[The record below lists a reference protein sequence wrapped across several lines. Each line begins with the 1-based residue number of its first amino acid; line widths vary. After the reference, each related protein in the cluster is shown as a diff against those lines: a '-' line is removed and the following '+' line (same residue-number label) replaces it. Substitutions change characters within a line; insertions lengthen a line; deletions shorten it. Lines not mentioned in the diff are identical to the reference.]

1 MSDTAARRADI
12 DAKMEVLAGILKEVG
27 CEAAILLVPA
37 HIAWFTGGM
46 GLRGLYAE
54 AERPGIWTNG
64 RTRWL
69 VCGNADTQRLFDE
82 ELDGLGFML
91 KEWPWAGGRAQ
102 LLGDLVAGKKVASD
116 RPFPTMPLLV
126 DRLRPELRPL
136 FPTDREQLLAFGR
149 VVGHALEATARGLA
163 RGDSEEEV
171 AGQLA
176 HRVYHHGADVHAV
189 SVSADDRGAKFRRSG
204 FTGARVEKRC
214 TLQLTAVRGGLH
226 ATASRTVCFGP
237 PGDEFRAAFE
247 AACKLAAVFRSAT
260 KPGATLTAAVESGYQ
275 LLKNTPFE
283 HEWRLSTAGYGTG
296 WVAADELRKAGTDEP
311 LDDRQPVVWQPRV
324 KAAAVVDTVIVTPD
338 GADPVTPPDGWPFRR
353 FTIAGR
359 GYDIPEVLVREG

>member
-12 DAKMEVLAGILKEVG
+12 DAKQEVLAGILRDLG

-46 GLRGLYAE
+46 SLRGLYAE
-54 AERPGIWTNG
+54 AERPGVWSNG

-116 RPFPTMPLLV
+116 RPFPNMPLLV

-136 FPTDREQLLAFGR
+136 YPSDREQLRDLGR
-149 VVGHALEATARGLA
+149 VVAHALEATARGLS
-163 RGDSEEEV
+163 RGDTEQEV

-176 HRVYHHGADVHAV
+176 HRVFHHGAEVHAV
-189 SVSADDRGAKFRRSG
+189 SVAADDRGAKFRRSG
-204 FTGARVEKRC
+204 FSGAPVDTRC

-226 ATASRTVCFGP
+226 VTASRTVCFGQP
-237 PGDEFRAAFE
+237 DDGFRAAYD
-247 AACKLAAVFRSAT
+247 AASKLAAVFRSAS
-260 KPGATLTAAVESGYQ
+260 KPAGTVTTAVESGYQ
-275 LLKNTPFE
+275 LLKNSPFE

-296 WVAADELRKAGTDEP
+296 WVAADELRRAAHDEP
-311 LDDRQPVVWQPRV
+311 FVDRQPIVWQPRV
-324 KAAAVVDTVIVTPD
+324 QAAAVVDTVVVGPY
-338 GADPVTPPDGWPFRR
+338 GADAMTTPDGWPYKRVS
-353 FTIAGR
+353 IAGR
-359 GYDIPEVLVREG
+359 AYDVPEVLVRS

>member
-12 DAKMEVLAGILKEVG
+12 DAKMEVVAAVLKEVS

-46 GLRGLYAE
+46 SQRGLYAE
-54 AERPGIWTNG
+54 AERPGVYTNG

-116 RPFPTMPLLV
+116 RPFPNMPLLV
-126 DRLRPELRPL
+126 DRLRPELRHL
-136 FPTDREQLLAFGR
+136 YPTDRERLWHLGR
-149 VVGHALEATARGLA
+149 VVSHALEATARGMA
-163 RGDSEEEV
+163 QGDTEQEV

-176 HRVYHHGADVHAV
+176 HRVLHHGAEVLSI
-189 SVSADDRGAKFRRSG
+189 SVAADDRGVKFRRSG
-204 FTGARVEKRC
+204 YTDATVERRC
-214 TLQLTAVRGGLH
+214 TLQLTAVRHGLH
-226 ATASRTVCFGP
+226 VTASRTVCFGP
-237 PGDEFRAAFE
+237 PDDPFKAAFE
-247 AACKLAAVFRSAT
+247 AACKLAAVFRSVT
-260 KPGATLTAAVESGYQ
+260 KPAASVTTAVESGYQ

-283 HEWRLSTAGYGTG
+283 HEWRLSAAGYGTG
-296 WVAADELRKAGTDEP
+296 WVPADELRKAGQDEP
-311 LDDRQPVVWQPRV
+311 FVDRQPIVWQPRV
-324 KAAAVVDTVIVTPD
+324 SAAAIVDTVVVGPY
-338 GADPVTPPDGWPFRR
+338 GADAVTVPDGWPFKRIS
-353 FTIAGR
+353 IAGR
-359 GYDIPEVLVREG
+359 TYDIPDVLVR

>member
-12 DAKMEVLAGILKEVG
+12 DAKQEAVAGILKDAG

-54 AERPGIWTNG
+54 AERPGVWTNG

-116 RPFPTMPLLV
+116 RPFPNMPLIV
-126 DRLRPELRPL
+126 DRLRPELRSL
-136 FPTDREQLLAFGR
+136 HPTDREQIRSLGR
-149 VVGHALEATARGLA
+149 VVSHALEATARGMSA
-163 RGDSEEEV
+163 GDSEQEI

-176 HRVYHHGADVHAV
+176 HRVFHHGADVHCV
-189 SVSADDRGAKFRRSG
+189 SVAADDRGGKFRRSG
-204 FTGARVEKRC
+204 FTEARVERRC

-226 ATASRTVCFGP
+226 VTASRTVCFGP
-237 PGDEFRAAFE
+237 PDDGFRTAFE
-247 AACKLAAVFRSAT
+247 AACKMAAVFRSAT
-260 KPGATLTAAVESGYQ
+260 KPGGTLTAAVESGYQ

-283 HEWRLSTAGYGTG
+283 HEWRLSAAGYGTG
-296 WVAADELRKAGTDEP
+296 WVPADELRKSGNDEP
-311 LDDRQPVVWQPRV
+311 LADAQAVVWQPRV
-324 KAAAVVDTVIVTPD
+324 KAAAAVDTVLASPA
-338 GADPVTPPDGWPFRR
+338 GADPVTPPDGWPFKR
-353 FTIAGR
+353 IVISGR
-359 GYDIPEVLVREG
+359 GYEIPDVLVR

>member
-12 DAKMEVLAGILKEVG
+12 DAKQEVVAGILKELG

-46 GLRGLYAE
+46 SLRGLYAE
-54 AERPGIWTNG
+54 AERPGLWTNG

-116 RPFPTMPLLV
+116 RPFPTMPLIV
-126 DRLRPELRPL
+126 ERLRPALRTLLPA
-136 FPTDREQLLAFGR
+136 DREQYLSLGR
-149 VVGHALEATARGLA
+149 VVSHALEATARGINP
-163 RGDSEEEV
+163 GDSEQEI
-171 AGQLA
+171 AGHLA
-176 HRVYHHGADVHAV
+176 HRVYHHGADVHCV
-189 SVSADDRGAKFRRSG
+189 SVAADDRGAKFRRSG
-204 FTGARVEKRC
+204 FTDARVEKRC

-226 ATASRTVCFGP
+226 VTASRTVSFGP
-237 PGDEFRAAFE
+237 PADEFRVAFE
-247 AACKLAAVFRSAT
+247 AACKLAAVFRSAS
-260 KPGATLTAAVESGYQ
+260 KPGGTLTSAVDTGYQ
-275 LLKNTPFE
+275 LLKNSPFE

-296 WVAADELRKAGTDEP
+296 WMPADELRRSGTDEP
-311 LDDRQPVVWQPRV
+311 FTDTQPVVWQPRV
-324 KAAAVVDTVIVTPD
+324 TAAAVVDTVVVSPTGADAVTP
-338 GADPVTPPDGWPFRR
+338 TDGWPFKR
-353 FTIAGR
+353 ISIGGR
-359 GYDIPEVLVREG
+359 AHEIPDVLVR

>member
-12 DAKMEVLAGILKEVG
+12 DAKQEVLATILKDVG

-116 RPFPTMPLLV
+116 RPFPTMPLIV
-126 DRLRPELRPL
+126 ERLRPALRTL
-136 FPTDREQLLAFGR
+136 LPTDREQYLSLGR
-149 VVGHALEATARGLA
+149 VVSHALEATARA
-163 RGDSEEEV
+163 MNPGDSEQET
-171 AGQLA
+171 AGQIA
-176 HRVYHHGADVHAV
+176 HRVYHHGADLHCV
-189 SVSADDRGAKFRRSG
+189 SVAADDRGAKFRRSG
-204 FTGARVEKRC
+204 FTEARVEKRC

-226 ATASRTVCFGP
+226 VTASRTVSFGP
-237 PGDEFRAAFE
+237 PDDEFRGAFE
-247 AACKLAAVFRSAT
+247 SAMKLAAVFRSAT
-260 KPGATLTAAVESGYQ
+260 KPGGTVTTAVDSGYQ
-275 LLKNTPFE
+275 LLKHSPFE
-283 HEWRLSTAGYGTG
+283 HEWRLSTAGYATG
-296 WVAADELRKAGTDEP
+296 WIPADELRKSGNDEP
-311 LDDRQPVVWQPRV
+311 FTDSQPIVWQPRL
-324 KAAAVVDTVIVTPD
+324 KAAAVVDTVLTTTS
-338 GADPVTPPDGWPFRR
+338 GADAITRPDGWPFKR
-353 FTIAGR
+353 FTVGGR
-359 GYDIPEVLVREG
+359 GYDIPEVLVR

>member
-12 DAKMEVLAGILKEVG
+12 DAKQEVLAGILKEVG

-54 AERPGIWTNG
+54 AERPGLWTNG

-91 KEWPWAGGRAQ
+91 KEWSWGGGRAQ

-116 RPFPTMPLLV
+116 RPFPGMPQLV
-126 DRLRPELRPL
+126 DRLRPALRTL
-136 FPTDREQLLAFGR
+136 LPTDREQYLGLGR
-149 VVGHALEATARGLA
+149 IVSHALEATARA
-163 RGDSEEEV
+163 MNPGDSEQET

-176 HRVYHHGADVHAV
+176 HRVYHHGAEVHCV
-189 SVSADDRGAKFRRSG
+189 SVAADDRGAKFRRSG
-204 FTGARVEKRC
+204 FGEVRAERRC
-214 TLQLTAVRGGLH
+214 TLQLTAVRGGMYV
-226 ATASRTVCFGP
+226 TASRTVCFGP
-237 PGDEFRAAFE
+237 PADDFRAAFE

-260 KPGATLTAAVESGYQ
+260 RPDGAVTAAVDSGYQ
-275 LLKNTPFE
+275 LLKNTPVE

-296 WVAADELRKAGTDEP
+296 WFPADELRKSGNDEP
-311 LDDRQPVVWQPRV
+311 FADQQPVVWQPRL
-324 KAAAVVDTVIVTPD
+324 KAAAVVDTVLATPA
-338 GADPVTPPDGWPFRR
+338 GADAVTVTDGWPFKRY
-353 FTIAGR
+353 TIGGR
-359 GYDIPEVLVREG
+359 GYDIPDVLVR